1 MKNSKDITMI
11 KYIFTVLILSKI
23 SLVFGEDL
31 SSCTLKK
38 KSDEQN
44 FCKASFAGSAT
55 FCDMIQNGEKKRECY
70 FMVVKIQR
78 DNAYQLKNTSLRN
91 LRKTARDSQKRNNSS
106 RLILKFLLRQHQS
119 KATRNE
125 KKM

>member
-38 KSDEQN
+38 TPDEQN
-44 FCKASFAGSAT
+44 YCKASFAGSAT
-55 FCDMIQNGEKKRECY
+55 FCDMLKNGEKKRECY

-78 DNAYQLKNTSLRN
+78 NNAYQ
-91 LRKTARDSQKRNNSS
+91 
-106 RLILKFLLRQHQS
+106 I
-119 KATRNE
+119 
-125 KKM
+125 KKYEPPKPNKE